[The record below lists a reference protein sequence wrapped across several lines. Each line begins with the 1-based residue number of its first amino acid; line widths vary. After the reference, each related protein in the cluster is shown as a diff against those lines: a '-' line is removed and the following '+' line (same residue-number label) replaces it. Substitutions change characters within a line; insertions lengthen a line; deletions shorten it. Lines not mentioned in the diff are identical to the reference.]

1 MESQLSRTLADL
13 EEETTLSLVRQE
25 LEAGADPVAVL
36 EACRQGMELVGQR
49 YEQNE
54 YFLSD
59 LIMAGEIFNQV
70 GDLLAPHLAMTN
82 GGESKGVVV
91 VGTVQGDIHDIG
103 KNVVV
108 TLLRSAQYDV
118 HDLGVDV
125 PTDRFVE
132 TVRNTGARVV
142 GLSGLLTTSFDPM
155 KETVAALAAAG
166 LRDQVKVMIGGGPV
180 TEKVVGYTGANAMG
194 SDAMDAVHLC
204 NEWTEVS

>member
-1 MESQLSRTLADL
+1 MDGQLSRTLADL
-13 EEETTLSLVRQE
+13 EEEAILSLVRQE
-25 LEAGADPVAVL
+25 LEAGTDPLAIL

-59 LIMAGEIFNQV
+59 LIMAGEIFHQV
-70 GDLLAPHLAMTN
+70 SDLLTPHLAAAN
-82 GGESKGVVV
+82 GGESKGTVV

-103 KNVVV
+103 KNIVV
-108 TLLRSAQYDV
+108 TLLRSARYDV
-118 HDLGVDV
+118 HDLGVNV
-125 PTDRFVE
+125 PPAHFVE
-132 TVRNTGARVV
+132 TVRDTGAKVV

-180 TEKVVGYTGANAMG
+180 TEKVVAYTGADVMG
-194 SDAMDAVHLC
+194 TDAMDAVHLC
-204 NEWTEVS
+204 NQWTEVS